1 MPATTTTPTPE
12 QAYRLGYRASGRTG
26 HDLERDEARFIAK
39 HGLANNSL
47 VLSAWLDGWDDYA
60 CGYQPQPL
68 LNWLSTTATD
78 PVREATN
85 AVIDAAEA
93 ASDPVVVADPSKVTP
108 AEADAIAQALA
119 AHFHP
124 TCPACGHR
132 S

>member
-1 MPATTTTPTPE
+1 MPAPTTTPTPE

-39 HGLANNSL
+39 HGLANDSL

-60 CGYQPQPL
+60 CGYEPQPV
-68 LNWLSTTATD
+68 TD

-85 AVIDAAEA
+85 AIIDAAEA
-93 ASDPVVVADPSKVTP
+93 ASDPVVVADPWSVTP
-108 AEADAIAQALA
+108 AEADAMAAALA